1 MSQEL
6 TEMRY
11 DQVIDLTAERFNR
24 NAPKHIRFEN
34 EKGFAIQILQ
44 NNAYLMKVASENPA
58 SLQQAVTN
66 IAAIGLSLNPAKKQA
81 YLISRTIKTPNGQF
95 VSKIFLEPSY
105 VGLCDLCTMSG
116 AIEWLQ
122 SGVVYANDTFMDNG
136 PGNRPTHTYNAFSK
150 DRGEFAGVY
159 CTAKTTK
166 GDYLTTIMPASD
178 VIGIRER
185 SEAVK
190 AFRTKNVG
198 NGGPWMTDFEEMAKK
213 SVVRRAYK
221 MLPKTAESERMDN
234 AVMLSNENEGFEAL
248 VSAPPLGAFTGEM
261 KNHYDHL
268 ITKSDAVG
276 MFIFT
281 KTLDEAIHNQLFHS
295 FPKGEKGRYQSIVRK
310 LIEEGGAKVREYMD
324 ILADNAQTGSDLAA
338 LELVQQLPADVL
350 MYVREN
356 VDNATGA
363 FLRDIERGLEAESG
377 Q

>member
-1 MSQEL
+1 MNTNSKEL

-81 YLISRTIKTPNGQF
+81 YLISRTVKTADGKF

-116 AIEWLQ
+116 TIDWLQ
-122 SGVVYANDTFMDNG
+122 SAVVYTGDEFIDNG
-136 PGNRPTHTYNAFSK
+136 PGEKPTHRYQAFSK
-150 DRGEFAGVY
+150 ERGEFAGVY
-159 CTAKTTK
+159 CTAKTSK

-178 VIGIRER
+178 VIAIRER

-190 AFRTKNVG
+190 SFRNKNVG
-198 NGGPWMTDFEEMAKK
+198 NGGPWLTDFEEMAKK

-248 VSAPPLGAFTGEM
+248 VSSPPLGQFTADQKGFF
-261 KNHYDHL
+261 DGL
-268 ITKSDAVG
+268 ITNGDGVG
-276 MFIFT
+276 MFLFRTSIDEPIFT
-281 KTLDEAIHNQLFHS
+281 NLYHS
-295 FPKGEKGRYQSIVRK
+295 FTKGDKGKYQKIVDALLQK
-310 LIEEGGAKVREYMD
+310 GQGTLLDCVAALQGFAEQDDIHGATELLADLSGDAVEYMKGQCD
-324 ILADNAQTGSDLAA
+324 PQTVSFIIKCETAN
-338 LELVQQLPADVL
+338 P
-350 MYVREN
+350 
-356 VDNATGA
+356 
-363 FLRDIERGLEAESG
+363 
-377 Q
+377 